1 MADGRSDKVLATFI
15 VYSFSFSV
23 CSQATGIKTDVAN
36 APIAVVDS
44 DRSAL
49 SARIHD
55 GLLKPYFSLPNA
67 INRSVVDRTM
77 DIGAYAFVLD
87 MPPRLEADLLRGR
100 NPAIQLNIDAA
111 AMTQAEVAVCRSR
124 PEMKVLEYKSWATT
138 PVATR
143 IARSGRKPTNST
155 SGDCEDRCEPDE
167 LSQLL

>member
-15 VYSFSFSV
+15 VYSFAFSV

-49 SARIHD
+49 SARIRD
-55 GLLKPYFSLPNA
+55 GLLKPHFRLPDA
-67 INRSVVDRTM
+67 IDRSVVDRTM

-87 MPPRLEADLLRGR
+87 MPPRLEADLLCGR

-111 AMTQAEVAVCRSR
+111 AMR
-124 PEMKVLEYKSWATT
+124 
-138 PVATR
+138 
-143 IARSGRKPTNST
+143 
-155 SGDCEDRCEPDE
+155 
-167 LSQLL
+167 